1 MLRHI
6 CLLAILIEMVYLYAW
21 ASGATAKFAGMP
33 RKLKF
38 YQKKSAERLKK
49 LRKLIV
55 DNYVMRNADS
65 SPSRRRFLSL
75 YTDITVVWEN
85 SWLEI
90 FVRKKFVVKNFRLR
104 RP

>member
-1 MLRHI
+1 M
-6 CLLAILIEMVYLYAW
+6 LAILIEMVYLYAW
-21 ASGATAKFAGMP
+21 ASGATAKFVGMP

-65 SPSRRRFLSL
+65 SPSRCRFLSL
-75 YTDITVVWEN
+75 YRILYLWWHDV
-85 SWLEI
+85 I
-90 FVRKKFVVKNFRLR
+90 FIH
-104 RP
+104 

>member
-6 CLLAILIEMVYLYAW
+6 RLLAILIEMVYLYAR
-21 ASGATAKFAGMP
+21 ASGATVKYAGMP

-55 DNYVMRNADS
+55 DYYVMRNANC
-65 SPSRRRFLSL
+65 SPYQRRFLSL
-75 YTDITVVWEN
+75 YTDII
-85 SWLEI
+85 SML
-90 FVRKKFVVKNFRLR
+90 
-104 RP
+104 